1 MMIPW
6 RIIMSPFKLFTKYN
20 PNESQKFRTILPMIF
35 QYLQI
40 FPPLLYNCPIVFP
53 TCSDT
58 FHWTKPDPNSTVS
71 GSCSCPVFPSRVRTT
86 LWLSRRFETPL
97 SWWGLKCWANHVP
110 WQPRTNGWTPI
121 MIWLVVWNSC
131 YLSIQLG
138 TIIPTDE
145 LIFFRGVGW
154 NHQPVMVYWLSH
166 NRRWFNPSEI
176 INHPM
181 LWLNFFGAHPFSS
194 TPSKVVISSH
204 YYR

>member
-1 MMIPW
+1 MHYFANDFPVSSDI
-6 RIIMSPFKLFTKYN
+6 
-20 PNESQKFRTILPMIF
+20 
-35 QYLQI
+35 
-40 FPPLLYNCPIVFP
+40 PPLLYNCPIVFP

-58 FHWTKPDPNSTVS
+58 FHWTKPDPNSSQPSQDPVHVPYFQVGS
-71 GSCSCPVFPSRVRTT
+71 GPLCDFLAV
-86 LWLSRRFETPL
+86 LMPL
-97 SWWGLKCWANHVP
+97 SWWGLKWWANHVP

-145 LIFFRGVGW
+145 LMFFRGVGW
-154 NHQPVMVYWLSH
+154 NHQPVMVSWLSH

-181 LWLNFFGAHPFSS
+181 LWLKFSGAHLKPLL
-194 TPSKVVISSH
+194 
-204 YYR
+204 